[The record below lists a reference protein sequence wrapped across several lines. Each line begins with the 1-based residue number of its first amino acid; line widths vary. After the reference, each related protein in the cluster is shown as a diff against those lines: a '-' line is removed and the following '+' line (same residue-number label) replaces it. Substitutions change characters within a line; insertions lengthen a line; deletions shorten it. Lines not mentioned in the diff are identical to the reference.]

1 MRRVTAGIPER
12 VNPVTHVAEQPGRT
26 ADFADWPSWADV
38 DVVAALRSQGV
49 ERPWTH
55 QAEAA
60 ALAFEGRHVVIS
72 TGTSSGKSLAYQL
85 PVLSKLTEDPR
96 ACALYLSPTKALGAD
111 QLRAVSSLDVAG
123 VRAASYDGDTP
134 MAERDWVR
142 AHARWVFTNPDMLH
156 RGILASH
163 ARWARLFRK
172 LAYVVVDECHSYRG
186 VFGSHV
192 ALLLRRLQ
200 RVARHYGS
208 SPVFVL
214 ASATTAEPAEFAS
227 RLTGQ
232 ECAAVTEDASPR
244 GGRTVALWE
253 PPLLEELSGENGAP
267 VRRSAGAEA
276 GRILAELV
284 VEGARTLAFVRS
296 RRGAELT
303 ALGARRILNEVDEK
317 LAGQVAAYRAGFLP
331 EERRELERALLS
343 GELLGVATTNAL
355 ELGVDIAGLDA
366 VVLAGYPGTLA
377 SFWQQAG
384 RAGRAGDDAL
394 VVFVARDD
402 PLDTY
407 LVHHP
412 AAILERPVETAVL
425 DPANPYVLAPQLACA
440 AAELPLTTGELEVFG
455 GAAARQV
462 LDSLVAERMLRRRPS
477 GWYWTSRDRPQYE
490 VDIRGSGGEQ
500 VAVVEADTSRL
511 LGTVDPGSACATV
524 HPGAVYLHQGS
535 SYVVDELD
543 LEAGIALVH
552 AEDPEWT
559 TSARE
564 MADIAVLATHERL
577 EYGGVTVC
585 VGDVAVTSQ
594 VVGYLRRRPSGE
606 ILDQVALDLPA
617 QTLETRAVWY
627 TITDELLSG
636 GGGAA
641 GEGGSPAGAASG
653 EAGGAAVGTG
663 AEDAALGGGA
673 TVGAA
678 SASVGGAAM
687 GAGSGG
693 RGGAAVGGSAAAGGG
708 GAAVDAASGGA
719 AAHGGGAA
727 VGAGSESAGGAAVGA
742 ASGGAAAHGGGAAT
756 AGGASGG
763 GGATVGG
770 ASNGS
775 GAPGWGGGVSSGVS
789 ASSGSATVGSAPGGG
804 ASGGGAS
811 FGAAP
816 LERASGGGDA
826 STGGGGAAHDEAASC
841 DSGASSGSA
850 AVGVASSW
858 GGNATAAAVSS
869 GGAAGETVSA
879 NVGGTGDVSAALP
892 CAALGD
898 VAAIAAAAGC
908 DSANGVGNGRAPGG
922 AGLEPARIP
931 GALHAAEHAAIGL
944 LPLFATCDRWDIGGV
959 STALHADTGEA
970 TVFVHDG
977 YPGGAGFA
985 DRGYAALVPWLAA
998 TREAIVSCECPA
1010 GCPSCVQS
1018 PKCGNGNDPLDKAGA
1033 VAVLDTV
1040 LGAVRHHSSRHGHI
1054 VDQAATEATAKF

>member
-1 MRRVTAGIPER
+1 MRRVRAGIPESAD
-12 VNPVTHVAEQPGRT
+12 PVTHVAEQPAR
-26 ADFADWPSWADV
+26 AARCVEWPSWADA
-38 DVVAALRSQGV
+38 DVVAALRKSGV
-49 ERPWTH
+49 HEPWAH
-55 QAEAA
+55 QIEAA
-60 ALAFEGRHVVIS
+60 SLAHEGRNVVIS
-72 TGTSSGKSLAYQL
+72 TGTASGKSLAYQL
-85 PVLSKLTEDPR
+85 PVLSDLLADEK

-111 QLRAVSSLDVAG
+111 QLRSVSELEIDG

-172 LAYVVVDECHSYRG
+172 LSYVVVDECHGYRG

-200 RVARHYGS
+200 RVARYYGS

-214 ASATTAEPAEFAS
+214 ASATTASPAEFAS
-227 RLTGQ
+227 RLIGQ
-232 ECAAVTEDASPR
+232 ECSAVVEDASPR
-244 GGRTVALWE
+244 GARTVALWE
-253 PPLLEELSGENGAP
+253 PPLLEDFSGENGAP

-284 VEGARTLAFVRS
+284 IEGARTLAFVRS

-303 ALGARRILNEVDEK
+303 ALGARRLLSEVDPA
-317 LAGQVAAYRAGFLP
+317 LAEQVAAYRAGFLP
-331 EERRELERALLS
+331 EERRKLERALLS

-384 RAGRAGDDAL
+384 RAGRSGDEAL

-440 AAELPLTTGELEVFG
+440 AAELPLTTKELDAFG
-455 GAAARQV
+455 GEAARSV
-462 LDSLVAERMLRRRPS
+462 LDALVADKLLRRRPS

-490 VDIRGSGGEQ
+490 VDIRGSGGDQ
-500 VAVVEADTSRL
+500 IAVVEADTSRL
-511 LGTVDPGSACATV
+511 LGTVDPGSACTTV

-535 SYVVDELD
+535 SYVVAELD
-543 LEAGIALVH
+543 LEAGVALVH

-564 MADIAVLATHERL
+564 VADISVLTVQERVD
-577 EYGGVTVC
+577 YDGVTVC
-585 VGDVAVTSQ
+585 LGDVAVTSQ

-606 ILDQVALDLPA
+606 ILDQVPLDLPA
-617 QTLETRAVWY
+617 QRLETRAVWY
-627 TITDELLSG
+627 TISDELLSAVPD
-636 GGGAA
+636 AA
-641 GEGGSPAGAASG
+641 GHPDDTASG
-653 EAGGAAVGTG
+653 
-663 AEDAALGGGA
+663 DAAEVPGD
-673 TVGAA
+673 
-678 SASVGGAAM
+678 
-687 GAGSGG
+687 
-693 RGGAAVGGSAAAGGG
+693 AAGVPGDG
-708 GAAVDAASGGA
+708 RTFGDASGRPG
-719 AAHGGGAA
+719 
-727 VGAGSESAGGAAVGA
+727 ED
-742 ASGGAAAHGGGAAT
+742 
-756 AGGASGG
+756 GASGHAVERPG
-763 GGATVGG
+763 GTLPDAAGTAAASQPPAAPAASQLPTSGAAQPSATAAPGPSATGATGLP
-770 ASNGS
+770 A
-775 GAPGWGGGVSSGVS
+775 
-789 ASSGSATVGSAPGGG
+789 
-804 ASGGGAS
+804 
-811 FGAAP
+811 
-816 LERASGGGDA
+816 
-826 STGGGGAAHDEAASC
+826 
-841 DSGASSGSA
+841 SGASRLPASGKAPESA
-850 AVGVASSW
+850 FSPNGTVR
-858 GGNATAAAVSS
+858 S
-869 GGAAGETVSA
+869 GRT
-879 NVGGTGDVSAALP
+879 
-892 CAALGD
+892 
-898 VAAIAAAAGC
+898 
-908 DSANGVGNGRAPGG
+908 PGG
-922 AGLEPARIP
+922 AGLVPARIP

-977 YPGGAGFA
+977 HPGGAGFA
-985 DRGYAALVPWLAA
+985 DRGFAALVPWLVA

-1040 LGAVRHHSSRHGHI
+1040 LGAVQHGIRRDH
-1054 VDQAATEATAKF
+1054 VVVQAADAAATS